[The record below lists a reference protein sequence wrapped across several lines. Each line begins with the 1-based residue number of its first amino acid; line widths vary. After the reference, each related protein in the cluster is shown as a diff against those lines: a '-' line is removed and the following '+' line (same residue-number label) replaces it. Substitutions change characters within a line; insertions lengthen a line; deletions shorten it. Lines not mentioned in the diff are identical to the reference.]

1 MTVSVSPADVV
12 RETFNFSVDKFPLS
26 GPDNL
31 ATPYYGLF
39 KSDDSECLNVVSDR
53 YYTHTTDD
61 VVALVEAAQLA
72 FDDDCS
78 VRVWWNKG
86 HHVIVV
92 PSRDYRISVFGTKD
106 NIYPRFVLNAGY
118 NDTPVD
124 AMLGMFRD
132 ACSNLSIP
140 RLISGSST
148 KIKHLQSMRPRMDEL
163 IRTFQTLKD
172 GWKTVTEVVA
182 HMQEQQTSLV
192 SFLDAVYVLK
202 PDAAKR
208 SITAHE
214 NRTMAIFNRLRTE
227 RFQTGRPPIGS
238 DHRVSV
244 FEAYQAVQG
253 YSQHVQF
260 KKKSQYNQILSA
272 SNNTEV
278 LKAES
283 LAMRLIA

>member
-31 ATPYYGLF
+31 STPYYGLF

-78 VRVWWNKG
+78 VHAWWNKG

-92 PSRDYRISVFGTKD
+92 PSRDYRVSVFGTKD

-132 ACSNLSIP
+132 ACKNLSIP
-140 RLISGSST
+140 ELISGSST
-148 KIKHLQSMRPRMDEL
+148 TIKHLQSMRPRMDEL

-182 HMQEQQTSLV
+182 QMQAQETSLV
-192 SFLDAVYVLK
+192 TFLDAVY
-202 PDAAKR
+202 PIAEDAGKR
-208 SITAHE
+208 GVTIHRE
-214 NRTMAIFNRLRTE
+214 RTEEIFRRLQAE
-227 RFQTGRPPIGS
+227 RFQTGRPAMGS
-238 DHRVSV
+238 DFKVSI

-260 KKKSQYNQILSA
+260 QKKSQYNQILSA
-272 SNNTEV
+272 ASHSSV

-283 LAMRLIA
+283 LAMGLIA